1 MMQVYH
7 LSHIDLDGYACQL
20 VSKHFFKNVQCY
32 NANYGR
38 EVSSRIYEIL
48 NAIAQSKESEFLIL
62 ISDLNLN
69 LNEAEYLQ
77 DKIQEHRLQN
87 KNIQIQLLDHHISG
101 KEVAESFHWYF
112 LDTNRC
118 ATKIVYEFLKKH
130 YAILEPKNTAWLE
143 PLVEMVNSVDIWDT
157 QGYGFEL
164 GKVCMRMINQSS
176 ELNRFMFDDENRN
189 YKLKLLEEVKNYLFL
204 ENAPVAYDNDLFKLK
219 KIALGGDPDTETM
232 DNISSNAQTHLLSL
246 KKHDCSVYY
255 QDKKG
260 FLSYSMGGISVLANL
275 FLTQNPDFDFYID
288 VNAKGNVSLRANGN
302 CDVCE
307 LSQMCFNG
315 GGHRNA
321 SGGKIDGFRESF
333 NYRDIKEQ
341 IEEIFNNA

>member
-1 MMQVYH
+1 MQVYH

-20 VSKHFFKNVQCY
+20 VSKQFFENIQCY

-38 EVSSRIYEIL
+38 EVSARIYEIL
-48 NAIAQSKESEFLIL
+48 NAIAQSKESKFLIL

-69 LNEAEYLQ
+69 LNEAQYLQ

-130 YAILEPKNTAWLE
+130 YAILEPKNTTWLE

-176 ELNRFMFDDENRN
+176 ELNRFMFDDENRD

-219 KIALGGDPDTETM
+219 KIALGGDPDAETM

-288 VNAKGNVSLRANGN
+288 VNSKGNVSLRANGN

-307 LSQMCFNG
+307 LSRMCFNG

>member
-1 MMQVYH
+1 MQVYH

-20 VSKHFFKNVQCY
+20 VSKQFFKNIQCY

-38 EVSSRIYEIL
+38 EVSARIYEIL
-48 NAIAQSKESEFLIL
+48 NAIAQSKESQFLIL

-69 LNEAEYLQ
+69 LNEAQYLQ

-87 KNIQIQLLDHHISG
+87 RNIQIQLLDHHISG

-130 YAILEPKNTAWLE
+130 YTILEPKNTTWLE
-143 PLVEMVNSVDIWDT
+143 PLVEMVNSVDTWDT

-164 GKVCMRMINQSS
+164 GKVCMRMITQSS
-176 ELNRFMFDDENRN
+176 ELNRFMFDDENRD

-288 VNAKGNVSLRANGN
+288 VNSKGNVSLRANGN

>member
-1 MMQVYH
+1 MQVYH

-20 VSKHFFKNVQCY
+20 VSKQFFKNIQCY

-38 EVSSRIYEIL
+38 EVSARIYEIL

-69 LNEAEYLQ
+69 LNEAQYLQ

-87 KNIQIQLLDHHISG
+87 RNIQIQLLDHHISG

-130 YAILEPKNTAWLE
+130 YAILEPKNTTWLE
-143 PLVEMVNSVDIWDT
+143 PLVEMVNSVDIWDM

-176 ELNRFMFDDENRN
+176 ELNRFMFDDENRD

-204 ENAPVAYDNDLFKLK
+204 ENASVAYDNDLFKLK

-275 FLTQNPDFDFYID
+275 FLTQNPDFDFYMD
-288 VNAKGNVSLRANGN
+288 VNSKGNVSLRANGN

>member
-1 MMQVYH
+1 MQVYH

-20 VSKHFFKNVQCY
+20 VSKQFFKNIQCY

-38 EVSSRIYEIL
+38 EVSARIYEIL

-69 LNEAEYLQ
+69 LNEAQYLQ

-130 YAILEPKNTAWLE
+130 YAILEPKNTTWLE
-143 PLVEMVNSVDIWDT
+143 PLVEMVNSVDIWDM

-176 ELNRFMFDDENRN
+176 ELNRFMFDDENRD

-204 ENAPVAYDNDLFKLK
+204 ENASVAYDNDLFKLK

-232 DNISSNAQTHLLSL
+232 DNISSNAQTRLLSL

-255 QDKKG
+255 QNKKG

-275 FLTQNPDFDFYID
+275 FLTQNPDFDFYMD

-307 LSQMCFNG
+307 LSQICFNG

>member
-1 MMQVYH
+1 MQVYH

-20 VSKHFFKNVQCY
+20 VSKQFFKNIQCY

-38 EVSSRIYEIL
+38 EVSARIYEIL

-69 LNEAEYLQ
+69 LNEAQYLQ

-130 YAILEPKNTAWLE
+130 YALLEPKNTTWLE
-143 PLVEMVNSVDIWDT
+143 PLVEMVNSVDIWDA

-176 ELNRFMFDDENRN
+176 ELNRFMFDDENRD

-204 ENAPVAYDNDLFKLK
+204 ENSPVAYDNDLFRLK

-288 VNAKGNVSLRANGN
+288 VNSKGNVSLRANGN

>member
-1 MMQVYH
+1 MQVYH

-20 VSKHFFKNVQCY
+20 VSKQFFKNIQCY

-38 EVSSRIYEIL
+38 EVSARIYEIL
-48 NAIAQSKESEFLIL
+48 NAIAQSKENEFLIL

-77 DKIQEHRLQN
+77 DKIQEYRLQN

-130 YAILEPKNTAWLE
+130 YAILEPKNTTWLE

-176 ELNRFMFDDENRN
+176 ELNRFMFDDENRD

-219 KIALGGDPDTETM
+219 KIALGGDPNAETM
-232 DNISSNAQTHLLSL
+232 DNISSDVQTRLLSL

-288 VNAKGNVSLRANGN
+288 VNSKGNVSLRANGN

>member
-1 MMQVYH
+1 MQVYH

-20 VSKHFFKNVQCY
+20 VSKQFFKNIQCY

-38 EVSSRIYEIL
+38 EVSARIYEIL
-48 NAIAQSKESEFLIL
+48 NAIAQSKESESLIL

-130 YAILEPKNTAWLE
+130 YAILEPKNATWLE

-176 ELNRFMFDDENRN
+176 ELNRFMFDDENRD

-219 KIALGGDPDTETM
+219 KIALGGDPDAETM

-288 VNAKGNVSLRANGN
+288 VNSKGNVSLRANGS

-321 SGGKIDGFRESF
+321 SGGKIDGFKESF
-333 NYRDIKEQ
+333 NYKDIKEQ
-341 IEEIFNNA
+341 VEEIFNNA

>member
-1 MMQVYH
+1 MQVYH

-20 VSKHFFKNVQCY
+20 VSKQFFKNIQCY

-38 EVSSRIYEIL
+38 EVSARIYEIL
-48 NAIAQSKESEFLIL
+48 NTIAQSKESESLIL

-69 LNEAEYLQ
+69 LNEAQYLQ

-101 KEVAESFHWYF
+101 KEVAESFHWYC

-130 YAILEPKNTAWLE
+130 YAILEPKNTTWLE

-176 ELNRFMFDDENRN
+176 ELNRFMFDDENRD

-219 KIALGGDPDTETM
+219 KIALGGDPDAETM

>member
-1 MMQVYH
+1 MQVYH

-20 VSKHFFKNVQCY
+20 VSKQFFKNIQYY

-38 EVSSRIYEIL
+38 EVSARIYEIL

-62 ISDLNLN
+62 VSDLNLN

-87 KNIQIQLLDHHISG
+87 KDIQIQLLDHHISG

-130 YAILEPKNTAWLE
+130 YAILEPKNATWLE

-204 ENAPVAYDNDLFKLK
+204 ENAPVAYDNDLFRLK
-219 KIALGGDPDTETM
+219 KIALGGDPDAETM

-260 FLSYSMGGISVLANL
+260 FLSYSMVGISVLANL

-321 SGGKIDGFRESF
+321 SGGKIDGFKESF

>member
-1 MMQVYH
+1 MQVYH

-20 VSKHFFKNVQCY
+20 VSKQFFKNIQCY

-38 EVSSRIYEIL
+38 EVSARIYEIL
-48 NAIAQSKESEFLIL
+48 NTIAQSKESKFLIL

-69 LNEAEYLQ
+69 LNEVQYLQ

-176 ELNRFMFDDENRN
+176 ELNRFMFDDENRD

-204 ENAPVAYDNDLFKLK
+204 ENASVAYDNDLFKLK
-219 KIALGGDPDTETM
+219 KIALGGDPDAETM
-232 DNISSNAQTHLLSL
+232 DNISSNVQTRLLSL

-275 FLTQNPDFDFYID
+275 FLTQNPDFDFYMD
-288 VNAKGNVSLRANGN
+288 VNSKGNVSLRANGN

>member
-1 MMQVYH
+1 MQVYH

-20 VSKHFFKNVQCY
+20 VSKQFFKNIQYY

-38 EVSSRIYEIL
+38 EVSARIYEIL

-62 ISDLNLN
+62 VSDLNLN

-87 KNIQIQLLDHHISG
+87 KDIQIQLLDHHISG

-130 YAILEPKNTAWLE
+130 YAILEPKNATWLE

-204 ENAPVAYDNDLFKLK
+204 ENAPVAYDNDLFRLK
-219 KIALGGDPDTETM
+219 KIALGGDPDAETM

-260 FLSYSMGGISVLANL
+260 FLSYSMVGISVLANL

-321 SGGKIDGFRESF
+321 SGGKIDGFKESF
-333 NYRDIKEQ
+333 NYRNIKEQ

>member
-20 VSKHFFKNVQCY
+20 VSKHFFKNIQCY

-38 EVSSRIYEIL
+38 EVSARIYEIL
-48 NAIAQSKESEFLIL
+48 NAIAQSKESESLIL

-87 KNIQIQLLDHHISG
+87 KDIQIQLLDHHISG

-130 YAILEPKNTAWLE
+130 YAILEPKNATWLE

-176 ELNRFMFDDENRN
+176 ELNRFMFDDENRD

-219 KIALGGDPDTETM
+219 KIALGGDPDAETM

-288 VNAKGNVSLRANGN
+288 VNSKGNVSLRANGN

-341 IEEIFNNA
+341 IEEIFNSA

>member
-1 MMQVYH
+1 MRVYH

-20 VSKHFFKNVQCY
+20 VSKQFFKNIQCY

-38 EVSSRIYEIL
+38 EVSARIYEIL
-48 NAIAQSKESEFLIL
+48 NTIAQSKESESLIL

-69 LNEAEYLQ
+69 LNEAQYLQ

-101 KEVAESFHWYF
+101 KEVAESFHWYC

-130 YAILEPKNTAWLE
+130 YAILEPKNTTWLE

-176 ELNRFMFDDENRN
+176 ELNRFMFDDENRD

-219 KIALGGDPDTETM
+219 KIALGGDPDAETM

-275 FLTQNPDFDFYID
+275 FLTQNPDFDFYMD

-302 CDVCE
+302 CDVCK

>member
-1 MMQVYH
+1 MMRVYH

-20 VSKHFFKNVQCY
+20 VSKQFFKNIQCY

-38 EVSSRIYEIL
+38 EVSARIYEIL

-130 YAILEPKNTAWLE
+130 YALLESKNTTWLE

-164 GKVCMRMINQSS
+164 GKVCMRMITQSS

-275 FLTQNPDFDFYID
+275 FLTQNPDFDFYMD

>member
-1 MMQVYH
+1 MQVYH

-20 VSKHFFKNVQCY
+20 VSKQFFKNTQCY

-38 EVSSRIYEIL
+38 EVSARIYEIL

-69 LNEAEYLQ
+69 LNEAQYLQ

-130 YAILEPKNTAWLE
+130 YALLEPKNTTWLE

-176 ELNRFMFDDENRN
+176 ELNRFMFDDENRD

-204 ENAPVAYDNDLFKLK
+204 ENAPVAYDNDLFRLK

-275 FLTQNPDFDFYID
+275 FLTQNPDFDFYMD

>member
-1 MMQVYH
+1 MQVYH

-20 VSKHFFKNVQCY
+20 VSKQFFKNTQCY

-38 EVSSRIYEIL
+38 EVSARIYEIL

-77 DKIQEHRLQN
+77 DKIQEHCLQN

-130 YAILEPKNTAWLE
+130 YAILEPKNTTWLE

-176 ELNRFMFDDENRN
+176 ELNRFMFDDENRD

-219 KIALGGDPDTETM
+219 KIALGGDPDAETM
-232 DNISSNAQTHLLSL
+232 DNISSNAQTRLLSL
-246 KKHDCSVYY
+246 KRHDCSVYY

>member
-1 MMQVYH
+1 
-7 LSHIDLDGYACQL
+7 
-20 VSKHFFKNVQCY
+20 
-32 NANYGR
+32 
-38 EVSSRIYEIL
+38 
-48 NAIAQSKESEFLIL
+48 
-62 ISDLNLN
+62 
-69 LNEAEYLQ
+69 
-77 DKIQEHRLQN
+77 N

-130 YAILEPKNTAWLE
+130 YAILEPKNTTWLE

-164 GKVCMRMINQSS
+164 GKVCMRMITQSS
-176 ELNRFMFDDENRN
+176 ELNRFMFDDENRD

-204 ENAPVAYDNDLFKLK
+204 ENASVAYDNDLFKLK
-219 KIALGGDPDTETM
+219 KIALGGDPNTETM

-275 FLTQNPDFDFYID
+275 FLTQNPDFDFYMD
-288 VNAKGNVSLRANGN
+288 VNSKGNVSLRANGN

-333 NYRDIKEQ
+333 NYKDIKEQ

>member
-20 VSKHFFKNVQCY
+20 VSKQFFKNIQCY

-38 EVSSRIYEIL
+38 EVSARIYEIL
-48 NAIAQSKESEFLIL
+48 NTIAQSKESEFLIL

-87 KNIQIQLLDHHISG
+87 KDIQIQLLDHHISG

-130 YAILEPKNTAWLE
+130 YALLEPKNTTWLE

-176 ELNRFMFDDENRN
+176 ELNRFMFDDENRD

-204 ENAPVAYDNDLFKLK
+204 ENAHVAYDNDLFKLK

-288 VNAKGNVSLRANGN
+288 VNSKGNVSLRANGN

>member
-1 MMQVYH
+1 MQVYH

-20 VSKHFFKNVQCY
+20 VSKQFFKNIQCY

-38 EVSSRIYEIL
+38 EVSARIYEIL

-130 YAILEPKNTAWLE
+130 YALLEPKNTTWLE

-176 ELNRFMFDDENRN
+176 ELNRFMFDDENRD

-260 FLSYSMGGISVLANL
+260 FLSYSMGGISVLANF

>member
-1 MMQVYH
+1 MQVYH

-20 VSKHFFKNVQCY
+20 VSKHFFKNIQYY

-38 EVSSRIYEIL
+38 EVSARIYEIL
-48 NAIAQSKESEFLIL
+48 NAIAQSKESKFLIL

-87 KNIQIQLLDHHISG
+87 KDIQIQLLDHHISG

-112 LDTNRC
+112 LDINRC

-130 YAILEPKNTAWLE
+130 YAILEPKNTTWLE

-176 ELNRFMFDDENRN
+176 ELNRFMFDDENRD

-219 KIALGGDPDTETM
+219 KIALGGDPTTETM

-260 FLSYSMGGISVLANL
+260 F
-275 FLTQNPDFDFYID
+275 
-288 VNAKGNVSLRANGN
+288 
-302 CDVCE
+302 
-307 LSQMCFNG
+307 
-315 GGHRNA
+315 
-321 SGGKIDGFRESF
+321 
-333 NYRDIKEQ
+333 
-341 IEEIFNNA
+341 

>member
-1 MMQVYH
+1 MQVYH

-20 VSKHFFKNVQCY
+20 VSKQFFKNIQCY
-32 NANYGR
+32 NSNYGR
-38 EVSSRIYEIL
+38 EVSARIYEIL

-69 LNEAEYLQ
+69 LNEAQYLQ

-87 KNIQIQLLDHHISG
+87 RNIQIQLLDHHISG

-130 YAILEPKNTAWLE
+130 YAILEPKNTTWLE

-176 ELNRFMFDDENRN
+176 ELNRFMFDDENRD

-204 ENAPVAYDNDLFKLK
+204 ENAHVAYDNDLFKLK
-219 KIALGGDPDTETM
+219 KIALGGDPDAETM

-275 FLTQNPDFDFYID
+275 FLTQNPDFDFYMD

-302 CDVCE
+302 CDVCG

-341 IEEIFNNA
+341 VEEILNNA

>member
-1 MMQVYH
+1 MQVYH

-20 VSKHFFKNVQCY
+20 VSKQFFKNIQCY

-38 EVSSRIYEIL
+38 EVSARIYEIL

-69 LNEAEYLQ
+69 LNEAQYLQ

-130 YAILEPKNTAWLE
+130 YAILEPKNTTWLE
-143 PLVEMVNSVDIWDT
+143 PLVEMVNSVDIWDM

-176 ELNRFMFDDENRN
+176 ELNRFMFDDENRD

-204 ENAPVAYDNDLFKLK
+204 ENAPIAYDNDLFKLK

-275 FLTQNPDFDFYID
+275 FLTQNPDFDFYMD

>member
-1 MMQVYH
+1 MQVYH

-20 VSKHFFKNVQCY
+20 VSKQFFKNIQCY

-38 EVSSRIYEIL
+38 EVSARIYEIL
-48 NAIAQSKESEFLIL
+48 NAIAQSKESESLIL

-69 LNEAEYLQ
+69 LNEAQYLQ

-130 YAILEPKNTAWLE
+130 YAILEPKNTTWLE
-143 PLVEMVNSVDIWDT
+143 PLVEMVNSVDIWDM

-176 ELNRFMFDDENRN
+176 ELNRFMFDDENRD

-275 FLTQNPDFDFYID
+275 FLTQNPDFDFYMD

>member
-1 MMQVYH
+1 MQVYH

-20 VSKHFFKNVQCY
+20 VSKQFFKNIQCY

-38 EVSSRIYEIL
+38 EVSARIYEIL
-48 NAIAQSKESEFLIL
+48 NAIAQSKESGFLIL

-130 YAILEPKNTAWLE
+130 YAILEPKNIAWLE

-176 ELNRFMFDDENRN
+176 ELNRFMFDDENRD

-219 KIALGGDPDTETM
+219 KIALGGDPEAETM
-232 DNISSNAQTHLLSL
+232 DNISSNAQTRLLSL

-255 QDKKG
+255 RDKKG

>member
-1 MMQVYH
+1 MQVYH

-20 VSKHFFKNVQCY
+20 VSKQFFKNTQCY

-38 EVSSRIYEIL
+38 EVSARIYEIL

-62 ISDLNLN
+62 VSDLNLN

-130 YAILEPKNTAWLE
+130 YAILEPKNTTWLE

-176 ELNRFMFDDENRN
+176 ELNRFMFDDENRD

-204 ENAPVAYDNDLFKLK
+204 ENAPVAYDNDLFRLK
-219 KIALGGDPDTETM
+219 KIALGGDPDAETM
-232 DNISSNAQTHLLSL
+232 DNISSNAQTRLLSL

-333 NYRDIKEQ
+333 SYRDIKEQ

>member
-1 MMQVYH
+1 MQVYH

-20 VSKHFFKNVQCY
+20 VSKHFFKNIQCY

-38 EVSSRIYEIL
+38 EVSARIYEIL
-48 NAIAQSKESEFLIL
+48 NAIAQSKENKFLIL

-87 KNIQIQLLDHHISG
+87 KDIQIQLLDHHISG

-112 LDTNRC
+112 LDINRC

-130 YAILEPKNTAWLE
+130 YTILEPKDTIWLE

-176 ELNRFMFDDENRN
+176 ELNRFMFDEENRN

-219 KIALGGDPDTETM
+219 KIALGGDPTTETM
-232 DNISSNAQTHLLSL
+232 DNISSNTQTHLLSL

-260 FLSYSMGGISVLANL
+260 F
-275 FLTQNPDFDFYID
+275 
-288 VNAKGNVSLRANGN
+288 
-302 CDVCE
+302 
-307 LSQMCFNG
+307 
-315 GGHRNA
+315 
-321 SGGKIDGFRESF
+321 
-333 NYRDIKEQ
+333 
-341 IEEIFNNA
+341 

>member
-1 MMQVYH
+1 MQVYH

-20 VSKHFFKNVQCY
+20 VSKQFFKNIQCY

-38 EVSSRIYEIL
+38 EVSARIYEIL

-77 DKIQEHRLQN
+77 DKIQKHRLQN

-130 YAILEPKNTAWLE
+130 YTILEPKNTTWLE

-176 ELNRFMFDDENRN
+176 ELNRFMFDDENRD
-189 YKLKLLEEVKNYLFL
+189 YKLKLLEEVKSYLFL

-219 KIALGGDPDTETM
+219 KIALGGDPDAETM

-246 KKHDCSVYY
+246 KKQDCSVYY

>member
-1 MMQVYH
+1 MQVYH

-20 VSKHFFKNVQCY
+20 VSKQFFKNIQCY
-32 NANYGR
+32 NSNYGR
-38 EVSSRIYEIL
+38 EVSARIYEIL
-48 NAIAQSKESEFLIL
+48 NAIAQSKESEFLIF

-69 LNEAEYLQ
+69 LNEAQYLQ

-87 KNIQIQLLDHHISG
+87 RNIQIQLLDHHISG

-130 YAILEPKNTAWLE
+130 YAILEPKNTTWLE

-176 ELNRFMFDDENRN
+176 ELNRFMFDDENRD

-204 ENAPVAYDNDLFKLK
+204 ENAHVAYDNDLFKLK
-219 KIALGGDPDTETM
+219 KIALGGDPDAETM

-275 FLTQNPDFDFYID
+275 FLTQNPDFDFYMD

-302 CDVCE
+302 CDVCG

-341 IEEIFNNA
+341 VEEILNNA

>member
-1 MMQVYH
+1 MQVYH

-20 VSKHFFKNVQCY
+20 VSKQFFKNTQCY

-38 EVSSRIYEIL
+38 EVSARIYEIL

-69 LNEAEYLQ
+69 LNEVQYLQ

-87 KNIQIQLLDHHISG
+87 RNIQIQLLDHHISG

-130 YAILEPKNTAWLE
+130 YAILEPKNTTWLE

-176 ELNRFMFDDENRN
+176 ELNRFMFDDENRD

-204 ENAPVAYDNDLFKLK
+204 ENAPVAYDNDLFRLK
-219 KIALGGDPDTETM
+219 KIALGGDPDAETM
-232 DNISSNAQTHLLSL
+232 DNISSNAQTRLLSL

>member
-1 MMQVYH
+1 M
-7 LSHIDLDGYACQL
+7 
-20 VSKHFFKNVQCY
+20 
-32 NANYGR
+32 
-38 EVSSRIYEIL
+38 
-48 NAIAQSKESEFLIL
+48 
-62 ISDLNLN
+62 
-69 LNEAEYLQ
+69 
-77 DKIQEHRLQN
+77 
-87 KNIQIQLLDHHISG
+87 
-101 KEVAESFHWYF
+101 
-112 LDTNRC
+112 
-118 ATKIVYEFLKKH
+118 
-130 YAILEPKNTAWLE
+130 LE

-164 GKVCMRMINQSS
+164 GKVCMRMITQSS

-275 FLTQNPDFDFYID
+275 FLTQNPD
-288 VNAKGNVSLRANGN
+288 L
-302 CDVCE
+302 
-307 LSQMCFNG
+307 
-315 GGHRNA
+315 
-321 SGGKIDGFRESF
+321 
-333 NYRDIKEQ
+333 
-341 IEEIFNNA
+341 IFI

>member
-1 MMQVYH
+1 MQVYH

-20 VSKHFFKNVQCY
+20 VSKQFFKNTRCY

-38 EVSSRIYEIL
+38 EVSARIYEIL
-48 NAIAQSKESEFLIL
+48 NAIAQSKENEFLIL

-130 YAILEPKNTAWLE
+130 YTILEPKNATWLE

-176 ELNRFMFDDENRN
+176 ELNRFMFDDENRD

-204 ENAPVAYDNDLFKLK
+204 ENAPVAYDNDLFRLK
-219 KIALGGDPDTETM
+219 KIALGGDPDAETM

-288 VNAKGNVSLRANGN
+288 VNSKGNVSLRANGN